1 MSDRGLLGERT
12 SSNDKSKSFPTLPM
26 YRDTAG
32 NAVTYEATNKPEET
46 SKSGRKRVLFSD
58 KTNDE
63 DRSRS
68 DYSKRPR
75 DDMGADPISFVNGEH
90 DDDMGAVTTPVHV
103 LFDMG
108 ADPISFVNGEHDDD
122 DSKTM
127 GIVALAGTT
136 MISSTYG
143 L

>member
-1 MSDRGLLGERT
+1 
-12 SSNDKSKSFPTLPM
+12 M

-32 NAVTYEATNKPEET
+32 NAVTYEATNKPEDI
-46 SKSGRKRVLFSD
+46 SKSGQKRVFFP
-58 KTNDE
+58 NDQ

-68 DYSKRPR
+68 DSSKRPK
-75 DDMGADPISFVNGEH
+75 DDAQKEGQDSRTYVGQSTIAHLSSVMCKCNDIYRHALDRKCYLSINGAC
-90 DDDMGAVTTPVHV
+90 ATPVHV

-127 GIVALAGTT
+127 GMVA
-136 MISSTYG
+136 
-143 L
+143 

>member
-1 MSDRGLLGERT
+1 MLSL
-12 SSNDKSKSFPTLPM
+12 
-26 YRDTAG
+26 
-32 NAVTYEATNKPEET
+32 
-46 SKSGRKRVLFSD
+46 
-58 KTNDE
+58 
-63 DRSRS
+63 
-68 DYSKRPR
+68 
-75 DDMGADPISFVNGEH
+75 H
-90 DDDMGAVTTPVHV
+90 QC

>member
-1 MSDRGLLGERT
+1 MCKCNDIDRHAL
-12 SSNDKSKSFPTLPM
+12 
-26 YRDTAG
+26 YRKYCLSI
-32 NAVTYEATNKPEET
+32 N
-46 SKSGRKRVLFSD
+46 
-58 KTNDE
+58 
-63 DRSRS
+63 
-68 DYSKRPR
+68 
-75 DDMGADPISFVNGEH
+75 GAC
-90 DDDMGAVTTPVHV
+90 ATPVHV

>member
-1 MSDRGLLGERT
+1 MICKCNDIDRYAL
-12 SSNDKSKSFPTLPM
+12 
-26 YRDTAG
+26 YRKYCPSI
-32 NAVTYEATNKPEET
+32 N
-46 SKSGRKRVLFSD
+46 
-58 KTNDE
+58 
-63 DRSRS
+63 
-68 DYSKRPR
+68 
-75 DDMGADPISFVNGEH
+75 GAC
-90 DDDMGAVTTPVHV
+90 ATPVYV
-103 LFDMG
+103 LFDKG

>member
-1 MSDRGLLGERT
+1 MLDIV
-12 SSNDKSKSFPTLPM
+12 
-26 YRDTAG
+26 
-32 NAVTYEATNKPEET
+32 NAVSPSME
-46 SKSGRKRVLFSD
+46 L
-58 KTNDE
+58 
-63 DRSRS
+63 
-68 DYSKRPR
+68 
-75 DDMGADPISFVNGEH
+75 
-90 DDDMGAVTTPVHV
+90 VHV

-108 ADPISFVNGEHDDD
+108 ADPISFVNREHDDD